1 MLKPI
6 LIYIKLLPLATNCIV
21 KLKRYLQEH
30 VGATMS
36 HQQLEIAYSLF

>member
-1 MLKPI
+1 MI
-6 LIYIKLLPLATNCIV
+6 TNNII